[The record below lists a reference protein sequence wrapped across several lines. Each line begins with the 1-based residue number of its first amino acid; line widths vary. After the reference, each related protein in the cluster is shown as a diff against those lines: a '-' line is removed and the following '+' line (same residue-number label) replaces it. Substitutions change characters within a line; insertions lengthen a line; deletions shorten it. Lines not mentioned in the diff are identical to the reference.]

1 MGRSGRKKQKEL
13 WTFDQFQRVHPVPSG
28 SVDSA
33 GENPD
38 IVVHAADGRLGI
50 EITDICHATGDVGSS
65 AMKAAGEREGVMTLL
80 REELQALDVSV
91 HFNGPLQLF
100 SGGRRLLAN
109 RLADYVL
116 ARLPAVGDVF
126 RSTGTTWPIDEDLPT
141 EVFAITVARY
151 PCLSHVFCNAP
162 DCVAIPDLQAVE
174 ISQRVA
180 EKNSRVATYRQ
191 RCDEVW
197 LVMCINTA
205 DLATNYSL
213 DERATSA
220 EVVTEFDRVFLFSVL
235 DRYAYEVRR
244 AGCTPL
250 AQVVTP

>member
-1 MGRSGRKKQKEL
+1 MGCGGRKKQREL
-13 WTFDQFQRVHPVPSG
+13 WTFDQFQCVHPVPSG

-50 EITDICHATGDVGSS
+50 EITDICHETGDVGSS

-80 REELQALDVSV
+80 KEELETRGMQAIEVSV

-100 SGGRRLLAN
+100 SGGRRLLAH

-151 PCLSHVFCNAP
+151 PCLSRVFCSAP
-162 DCVAIPDLQAVE
+162 DCVAIPDLQAAE
-174 ISQRVA
+174 ISLRVA
-180 EKNSRVATYRQ
+180 EKNSRVAAYRQ
-191 RCDEVW
+191 RCDQVW

-205 DLATNYSL
+205 DLATAYSL

-244 AGCTPL
+244 AGCTPV
-250 AQVVTP
+250 A